1 MSLHDLLLQY
11 MKTVQDLRAL
21 KDQAE
26 RQEDQKLLAEMISD
40 CEYVV
45 HWLRT
50 GRAPGNRRGVERR
63 SVYELTKVWDPSWFE
78 SFTGVPIASAERE
91 LTAQEEFGLHD
102 AMAALSERE
111 RQCYILHIGFEF
123 SWEQVAREL
132 NITIRTVRTH
142 YQRAEQKIEH
152 VRKNLLTKS

>member
-11 MKTVQDLRAL
+11 MKTVQNLTAM
-21 KDQAE
+21 KEQAE
-26 RQEDQKLLAEMISD
+26 RQEDQKLLAEMIGD
-40 CEYVV
+40 CEYIVL
-45 HWLRT
+45 WLRT

-78 SFTGVPIASAERE
+78 SFTGVPVADSVRE
-91 LTAQEEFGLHD
+91 LTAKEEFGLHD

-142 YQRAEQKIEH
+142 YQRAEQKMEH
-152 VRKNLLTKS
+152 IRKLLLTKS